1 MPSGAIK
8 AASHAFHWHVIPS
21 LVEYLCS
28 RRILRFLQNIS
39 VLLESIGS
47 CQILTFFENVSDLVE
62 YFWYCR
68 ILFFLSV
75 YFTNELTKDKDCVR
89 WLRNLFFIAQLW
101 GSFCDWIQ
109 NWAISSP
116 LIGGS
121 LLLYMHTLVLH
132 HGQELLDLNQKRAS
146 YSHIQKDSV
155 IIYCRISPG
164 GLGCPG
170 IIYEEAFVFNYSSVK
185 TYGVLHSQA

>member
-1 MPSGAIK
+1 MAAPTLVTPFPFTLIESHPYMECHTHTQTMPSGAIK

-39 VLLESIGS
+39 VLLESLGS

-89 WLRNLFFIAQLW
+89 
-101 GSFCDWIQ
+101 
-109 NWAISSP
+109 
-116 LIGGS
+116 
-121 LLLYMHTLVLH
+121 
-132 HGQELLDLNQKRAS
+132 
-146 YSHIQKDSV
+146 
-155 IIYCRISPG
+155 
-164 GLGCPG
+164 
-170 IIYEEAFVFNYSSVK
+170 
-185 TYGVLHSQA
+185 